1 MAIERLFPGKYA
13 NPNSPAAIQRE
24 QEKRKAANAIE
35 ALGAAAV
42 TVPFALTSPL
52 NRPGVNASFNTQQK
66 LAPSIFPNALPEIF
80 VNGSVP
86 RTQSQVNERLWDT
99 NDPYKIKNEYLTTV
113 EKPGAPSPELG
124 SYQQAVGNKT
134 LFPQGDIQ
142 AVTVTPGPNPS
153 RFAKDYA
160 EVLADKLGKTINEYE
175 QFTTPPKG
183 YSASSVEEITK
194 QLDFIQNNINKATK
208 LQNKINTLSNKVP
221 GTAGYVWGNTG
232 HPEYTYAEGN
242 WGLGE
247 KFAGANPS
255 IYLSRIN
262 ADPSKEAD
270 YLFTHSIKKNGNVD
284 PRANFIQYE
293 DLGPGTGPSWGTST
307 ASKDISF
314 RKDLIGAR
322 GELTT
327 GDLQSLL
334 AERNLSFKFQTQNP
348 TTKIKPGDLLRDNLQ
363 ALAKAE
369 NLTPYQTLEKYA
381 RSVPAVGEAVT
392 LPTTSVTGVIS
403 EFPSISQLLNPESGY
418 AKATDLKN
426 IGILPSKGKSFY
438 TVITEPD
445 ENFTDNVYRKKQG
458 IKSKYGA
465 STETYIPPRLIPTDI
480 NNVSKDDILRPGGYG
495 FTINRDVL
503 RPLAAQ
509 KLLRREANKLLQAGE
524 PVKGLGLG
532 GFATGGLLT
541 AMDPAV
547 IDALS
552 AGDYLQAGTTAAM
565 NTAIGSAVGTGAQL
579 GLQNLA
585 TAGYVRPAAFVGGT
599 LPMAGGL
606 LAGLGAIETGK
617 ALNRA
622 YRGRTGSDW
631 TTRNQT
637 QQPTI
642 PQSSVT
648 PSIQPRMG
656 TAILGGKPV
665 QVPYGSVAGTKTV
678 GRPWWDQLGSK
689 AEAFANLLNSGSII
703 GR

>member
-52 NRPGVNASFNTQQK
+52 RSTGINASFAAQQK
-66 LAPSIFPNALPEIF
+66 LAPNIFPNALPEIF

-99 NDPYKIKNEYLTTV
+99 TDPYKIKNEYLSTV
-113 EKPGAPSPELG
+113 EKPGAPSSELG
-124 SYQQAVGNKT
+124 SYQQTVGNKT

-175 QFTTPPKG
+175 QFTAPPKG
-183 YSASSVEEITK
+183 YAASSVEEITK

-270 YLFTHSIKKNGNVD
+270 YLFTGNIKKGGNVD

-293 DLGPGTGPSWGTST
+293 DFGPGTGPSWGTST

-327 GDLQSLL
+327 GDLQALL
-334 AERNLSFKFQTQNP
+334 AERNLPFKFQTNNP
-348 TTKIKPGDLLRDNLQ
+348 ATKTKPGDLLRENLQ
-363 ALAKAE
+363 KLAKTE
-369 NLTPYQTLEKYA
+369 NLTTYQTLEKYA
-381 RSVPAVGEAVT
+381 RSVPAMGESVT
-392 LPTTSVTGVIS
+392 PPTPAVTGVIS
-403 EFPSISQLLNPESGY
+403 EFPSMSQLLNPESNY
-418 AKATDLKN
+418 AKRTDLKS

-445 ENFTDNVYRKKQG
+445 ENFADNVYRKKQG
-458 IKSKYGA
+458 INSKYGA
-465 STETYIPPRLIPTDI
+465 STETYIPPRSIPAGIDSVFEEYI
-480 NNVSKDDILRPGGYG
+480 IPGGYG
-495 FTINRDVL
+495 RTINRDVL

-565 NTAIGSAVGTGAQL
+565 NTAIGSVVGTGAQL

-585 TAGYVRPAAFVGGT
+585 TAGYARPAAFVGGT
-599 LPMAGGL
+599 LPMVGGL

-622 YRGRTGSDW
+622 YRARTGKNW

-642 PQSSVT
+642 PQSSIT
-648 PSIQPRMG
+648 ASIQPRMG
-656 TAILGGKPV
+656 TAILGGKPT
-665 QVPYGSVAGTKTV
+665 QVPYGSVAGIKKV

-689 AEAFANLLNSGSII
+689 GEAFADLLNRGSII

>member
-52 NRPGVNASFNTQQK
+52 RSTGVNASFAAQQK

-99 NDPYKIKNEYLTTV
+99 NDPYKIKNEYLSTV

-124 SYQQAVGNKT
+124 SYQQVVGNKT

-142 AVTVTPGPNPS
+142 AITVTPGPNPS

-160 EVLADKLGKTINEYE
+160 EVLADKLGKTLNEKE
-175 QFTTPPKG
+175 QFLNQG
-183 YSASSVEEITK
+183 
-194 QLDFIQNNINKATK
+194 LDGWEKNYAQGVNIE
-208 LQNKINTLSNKVP
+208 NTLQENTQKMVKLNNKVNALTSKVP

-232 HPEYTYAEGN
+232 HPEYSYAEGN

-255 IYLSRIN
+255 IYLSRVN
-262 ADPSKEAD
+262 ADPSKEAN
-270 YLFTHSIKKNGNVD
+270 YLFTHNIKKGGNVD

-327 GDLQSLL
+327 GDLQALL
-334 AERNLSFKFQTQNP
+334 AERNLPFKFQTNNP
-348 TTKIKPGDLLRDNLQ
+348 TTKIEPGVLLRENLQ
-363 ALAKAE
+363 ALAKTE

-381 RSVPAVGEAVT
+381 RSVPAIGESVT
-392 LPTTSVTGVIS
+392 PPTPGVTGVIS
-403 EFPSISQLLNPESGY
+403 EFPSVSQLLNPESGY
-418 AKATDLKN
+418 AKATDLRS
-426 IGILPSKGKSFY
+426 IGILPSKGKGFY

-445 ENFTDNVYRKKQG
+445 SNFTNNVYRKKQG
-458 IKSKYGA
+458 INSKYGA
-465 STETYIPPRLIPTDI
+465 STETYIPQRSIPAGIDSVFEEYI
-480 NNVSKDDILRPGGYG
+480 IPGGYG
-495 FTINRDVL
+495 RTINRDVL

-565 NTAIGSAVGTGAQL
+565 NTAIGSFVGAGAQL
-579 GLQNLA
+579 GLQNLS
-585 TAGYVRPAAFVGGT
+585 TAGYLRPAAFVGGA
-599 LPMAGGL
+599 LPMAGGVV
-606 LAGLGAIETGK
+606 AGLGAIETGK

-622 YRGRTGSDW
+622 YNARTGKDW

-642 PQSSVT
+642 PQSSIT
-648 PSIQPRMG
+648 ASIQPRMG
-656 TAILGGKPV
+656 TAILGGKPT
-665 QVPYGSVAGTKTV
+665 QVPYGSVAGIKKV

-689 AEAFANLLNSGSII
+689 GEAFADLLNRGSII

>member
-52 NRPGVNASFNTQQK
+52 RSTGINASFAAQQK
-66 LAPSIFPNALPEIF
+66 LAPNIFPNALPEIF

-99 NDPYKIKNEYLTTV
+99 TDPYKIKNEYLSTV
-113 EKPGAPSPELG
+113 EKPGAPSSELG
-124 SYQQAVGNKT
+124 SYQQTVGNKT

-183 YSASSVEEITK
+183 YAASSVEEITK

-270 YLFTHSIKKNGNVD
+270 YLFTSSIKKNENID

-334 AERNLSFKFQTQNP
+334 AERNLPFKFQTQNP
-348 TTKIKPGDLLRDNLQ
+348 TTKIKPGDLLRENLQ
-363 ALAKAE
+363 ALAKTE

-381 RSVPAVGEAVT
+381 RSVPAIGESGT
-392 LPTTSVTGVIS
+392 PPTPGVTGVIS
-403 EFPSISQLLNPESGY
+403 EFPSVSQLLNPESGY
-418 AKATDLKN
+418 AKGTDLKS

-458 IKSKYGA
+458 INSKYGA
-465 STETYIPPRLIPTDI
+465 STETYIPQRSIPAGIDSVFEEYI
-480 NNVSKDDILRPGGYG
+480 IPGGYG
-495 FTINRDVL
+495 RAIDRDVL

-509 KLLRREANKLLQAGE
+509 KLLRREANKLLQAGK

-585 TAGYVRPAAFVGGT
+585 TAGYVRPAAFVGGA
-599 LPMAGGL
+599 LPMAGGV
-606 LAGLGAIETGK
+606 LAGIGAIETGK

-622 YRGRTGSDW
+622 YNARTGKDW

-642 PQSSVT
+642 PKSSIIA
-648 PSIQPRMG
+648 SIQPRTG
-656 TAILGGKPV
+656 TAILGGKPT
-665 QVPYGSVAGTKTV
+665 QVPYGSVAGIKKV

-689 AEAFANLLNSGSII
+689 GEAFADLLNRGSII